1 MESGG
6 QQGMQKMEQ
15 SLAELFVRGEISE
28 QSVNALSRHPGQVF
42 ERAARIRQRAA
53 NPVKS

>member
-6 QQGMQKMEQ
+6 QQGMQTMEQ

-42 ERAARIRQRAA
+42 ERAARLRQRAA